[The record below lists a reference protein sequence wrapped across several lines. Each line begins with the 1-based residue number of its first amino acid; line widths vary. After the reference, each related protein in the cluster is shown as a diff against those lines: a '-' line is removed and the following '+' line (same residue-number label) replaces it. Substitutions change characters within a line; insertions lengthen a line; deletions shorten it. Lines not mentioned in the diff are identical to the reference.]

1 MQTLTSPCPQKYLRT
16 NHHLL
21 PIYDSPGLYSCRVG
35 GPSNQAPSQ
44 KHDVIAWLSLI
55 NNHLDLM

>member
-1 MQTLTSPCPQKYLRT
+1 MPTNISSHEPSPPSMLQVK
-16 NHHLL
+16 NFLL
-21 PIYDSPGLYSCRVG
+21 G
-35 GPSNQAPSQ
+35 GPSDQAPSQ